1 MRSASGSTLTLGSR
15 GLQRQVRAGIGGPG
29 EGPGV
34 LIVLGE
40 IAVDGRLQ
48 VDDRTE
54 DAALEPPSGQGREES
69 PQRC

>member
-1 MRSASGSTLTLGSR
+1 MVPAAYSGEYALG
-15 GLQRQVRAGIGGPG
+15 LGGPG

-54 DAALEPPSGQGREES
+54 DAALEPPSPGQGREGRLTGREFGRWAS
-69 PQRC
+69 W